1 MAKPFVAMPIKARWE
16 LHGAYFQASGTVM
29 AGEILGA
36 RKFMLEPPN
45 GMEPKYQIIDA
56 RNVEKFDFDQ
66 MDLLNISAGD
76 LAVGRK
82 YPEIKIAVVTGK
94 VEIEETMLGYMKNS
108 WAMGTKAE
116 FGLFIDLPQARNW
129 IGLPYPESK
138 DDKRSE
144 DEGLAN
150 SLSLPSDR

>member
-1 MAKPFVAMPIKARWE
+1 MPIKARWE
-16 LHGAYFQASGTVM
+16 LHGAYFKAKGVVLI
-29 AGEILGA
+29 GEILGA
-36 RKFMLEPPN
+36 RKFMLEPPE

-56 RNVEKFDFDQ
+56 REIEKFDFDQ

-82 YPEIKIAVVTGK
+82 FPDIKIAVVTGNF
-94 VEIEETMLGYMKNS
+94 EIEETFLGYMKNS

-116 FGLFIDLPQARNW
+116 FGLFVELEQARAW

-138 DDKRSE
+138 DDKTTRNG
-144 DEGLAN
+144 DPAN